1 MSPKKF
7 DVAQDDEP
15 GTVPVVRSS
24 TRKTDPVRRRRP
36 HFGSYMD
43 ADLQREFKIACI
55 ADGIEMQDGLEQ
67 AVRLWLS
74 KRPTT

>member
-7 DVAQDDEP
+7 DVAEDDEP
-15 GTVPVVRSS
+15 GTVPAVRSGS
-24 TRKTDPVRRRRP
+24 VRRRRP

-43 ADLQREFKIACI
+43 AELQREFKIACI

-74 KRPTT
+74 KRSTT